1 MIHINLGAGSTPFG
15 HEVTLAATHGDPL
28 EAKRLHHQI
37 SATLAE
43 QPRWLLCDLS
53 SIATVST
60 EVLDVLRAVV
70 RQQADWPGTPVGIAC
85 PDRRLPGRL
94 RGAADNQVVIGA
106 SVETVAEQLASTPEA
121 EHATLMLAPGL
132 TSPRSAR
139 AFVARA
145 CLRWDARAITGHAV
159 LVASELV
166 TDAVLHSD
174 TKVQLVVS
182 RSPGRLRIAVREET
196 PNGEGRGVSTRAN
209 GPGRGV
215 SAGVSGSGRGL
226 LLVSSVCRAWAAQP
240 TLDNARVVWA
250 VLDDAAS

>member
-1 MIHINLGAGSTPFG
+1 MPKMIHVNLGAESTPFG
-15 HEVTLAATHGDPL
+15 HEVTLAATHGDAL
-28 EAKRLHHQI
+28 EAKRLQHQI
-37 SATLAE
+37 FATLAE
-43 QPRWLLCDLS
+43 QPRWLLCDLTA
-53 SIATVST
+53 IPTVST

-94 RGAADNQVVIGA
+94 RGAAGHRVEIGT
-106 SVETVAEQLASTPEA
+106 SVDTVAETLAGTPGA
-121 EHATLMLAPGL
+121 DHATLMLAPGL

-182 RSPGRLRIAVREET
+182 RHPGRLRIAVRDET
-196 PNGEGRGVSTRAN
+196 PNGGARWG
-209 GPGRGV
+209 

-226 LLVSSVCRAWAAQP
+226 LLVSSVCRAWAVQP
-240 TLDNARVVWA
+240 TLDNAKVVWA
-250 VLDDAAS
+250 VLDDAGS